1 MYVILICGIS
11 ACSGQQRRPG
21 EARGRWE
28 GFANGRKKSGLLTLT
43 AVSNIFHIT
52 RNPEEGVGGNMDGT
66 GHAEEVSDANED
78 LSLDS
83 EERSPVLQR
92 SKGLGGICFVTG
104 GPCAEIGY
112 LGDAISTQ
120 SFGRAPPP
128 PVPCDGPYSLI
139 WDSPLFPYRRTQSP

>member
-1 MYVILICGIS
+1 MLRTTE
-11 ACSGQQRRPG
+11 APG
-21 EARGRWE
+21 RGEGALGGLCQWE
-28 GFANGRKKSGLLTLT
+28 EKSGLLTLT

-52 RNPEEGVGGNMDGT
+52 RNPEEGVGGKMDGT

-120 SFGRAPPP
+120 SFGRGP